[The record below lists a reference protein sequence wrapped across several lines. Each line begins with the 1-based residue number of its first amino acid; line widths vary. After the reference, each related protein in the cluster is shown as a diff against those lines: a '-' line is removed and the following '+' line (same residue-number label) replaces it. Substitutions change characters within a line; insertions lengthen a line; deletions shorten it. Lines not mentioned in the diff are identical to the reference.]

1 MRPSMRPVLT
11 SKSRKGFT
19 LLELV
24 VAMAV
29 FSILGS
35 VLVSIFVAGVQ
46 YFSNEK
52 SQLFNQ
58 FGITELS
65 GALESDARKASSA
78 STASGCLVFTI
89 SSGNTTY
96 CLNTSTHKVTRNSS
110 VIADQISTFNFTIT
124 LNKLSLVVTSTND
137 QRGVSNTIN
146 LTYYLREGNY

>member
-1 MRPSMRPVLT
+1 MRLALSN
-11 SKSRKGFT
+11 KYKAGFT
-19 LLELV
+19 LLELI

-52 SQLFNQ
+52 SQLYNQ

-78 STASGCLVFTI
+78 SSASGCLIFTI
-89 SSGNTTY
+89 PSGNTTY
-96 CLNTSTHKVTRNSS
+96 CLNATSHEVTRNSN
-110 VIADQISTFNFTIT
+110 VIADHISTFVFTINQ
-124 LNKLSLVVTSTND
+124 NKLSLVVTSTND
-137 QRGVSNTIN
+137 QRGNNNTIN

>member
-1 MRPSMRPVLT
+1 MRPALSNKP
-11 SKSRKGFT
+11 KAGFT
-19 LLELV
+19 LLELI

-65 GALESDARKASSA
+65 GALESDARKASAA
-78 STASGCLVFTI
+78 SISSGCLVFTI

-96 CLNTSTHKVTRNSS
+96 CLNTTTHQVTRNSN
-110 VIADQISTFNFTIT
+110 VVADHISSFGFTIV
-124 LNKLSLVVTSTND
+124 LNKVSFVVSSTND
-137 QRGVSNTIN
+137 QRGISNTIN

>member
-1 MRPSMRPVLT
+1 MRLALSN
-11 SKSRKGFT
+11 KSRAGFT
-19 LLELV
+19 LLELI

-52 SQLFNQ
+52 SQLYNQ

-65 GALESDARKASSA
+65 GALESDARKASAA
-78 STASGCLVFTI
+78 STSSGCLVFTI
-89 SSGNTTY
+89 SNGNTTY
-96 CLNTSTHKVTRNSS
+96 CLNTTTHVVTRNSN
-110 VIADQISTFNFTIT
+110 VVADHISSFSFTIT
-124 LNKLSLVVTSTND
+124 LNKLNLVVTSTND
-137 QRGVSNTIN
+137 QRGINNQIN